1 MREDGIYGTEHEHE
15 PLPLALNEA
24 SRLLVF
30 CRRCRG
36 RDGLAK
42 KFSRPVISGITD
54 LMSGGVVAK
63 NNLTHY
69 ALVFG
74 QMRFLDEVIIGVVFV
89 LQDKSK
95 LFLWPKNFTTKKP
108 SALIQIPANF
118 FAHLSI
124 LARSS
129 GDSFVT
135 GRIGLVDSA
144 RAISVKDNADAN
156 IAAVLLGEGT
166 ERCGGESKEEGG
178 GDATHG
184 SKRSGGGN

>member
-1 MREDGIYGTEHEHE
+1 MAEKLSVSII
-15 PLPLALNEA
+15 
-24 SRLLVF
+24 
-30 CRRCRG
+30 G
-36 RDGLAK
+36 R
-42 KFSRPVISGITD
+42 ITD

-156 IAAVLLGEGT
+156 IAAATNVKRIRTPLLTVARGPT
-166 ERCGGESKEEGG
+166 PARCASRPLG
-178 GDATHG
+178 
-184 SKRSGGGN
+184 RSALIDQLSA